1 MKVCLL
7 TLDFPP
13 FRSSGLTIYAE
24 RVAQGLA
31 ARDHAVTVV
40 ASKRSDGDRIDDVRL
55 PDHVSVVRVPIG
67 CFEWPGFG
75 WQAARYLR
83 VHSDHFDVVHFADI
97 HFAYAYR
104 GPFVA
109 SAFQSFRQRLT
120 SHHGRP
126 YHTNRRNYLFRLM
139 YYNAARWMM
148 ERPAVHRAGHIIMPS
163 IATQQEFVEHYGVDP
178 ARTTLVYPGIDLHRF
193 DRLPEKGEAR
203 RRLGLSDDVPILL
216 YVGFSTPRKG
226 VEYLAQALRVMQT
239 PAHLAMVGKWEAGY
253 RERFLDALGSMHPR
267 THIVGYVPDVDLP
280 LYFAAADVFVLP
292 TLLEGFGIPLVEAM
306 AAGLPVVTTTGGSA
320 NEIVGDA
327 GLVVSVGDSIAL
339 ASALDRVLTEQ
350 NLAHRLRQ
358 VGRDRARTLFDQ
370 RRTAAEIEAVYR
382 RFLDTSE

>member
-24 RVAQGLA
+24 KVAQGLA
-31 ARDHAVTVV
+31 ARGHAVTVV
-40 ASKRSDGDRIDDVRL
+40 ASKRSEGNQIDEVQL
-55 PDHVSVVRVPIG
+55 PDTVSVVRVPIG
-67 CFEWPGFG
+67 RSNWLGFG

-83 VHSDHFDVVHFADI
+83 SHSDDFDVVHFADV

-104 GPFVA
+104 GSFIA

-126 YHTNRRNYLFRLM
+126 YHTNRRNYLFRLI
-139 YYNAARWMM
+139 YYNMARWTM
-148 ERPAVHRAGHIIMPS
+148 ERPAVQRAGHIIMPS
-163 IATQQEFVEHYGVDP
+163 FTTQREFVEHYGVHP

-193 DRLPEKGEAR
+193 DTLPEQGEAR
-203 RRLGLSDDVPILL
+203 RRLGLSADAPVLL

-239 PAHLAMVGKWEAGY
+239 PAHLVMVGKWEAHY
-253 RERFLDALGSMHPR
+253 QELFLDALGSMRPR
-267 THIVGYVPDVDLP
+267 AHIAGYVPDADL
-280 LYFAAADVFVLP
+280 LTYFAAADAFVLP

-320 NEIVGDA
+320 SEIVGDA
-327 GLVVSVGDSIAL
+327 GLVVPVGDSVAL
-339 ASALDRVLTEQ
+339 ASALDRVLTEK

-358 VGRDRARTLFDQ
+358 LGRHRARTLFDE
-370 RRTAAEIEAVYR
+370 RRAAAEIEAVYR
-382 RFLDTSE
+382 RFLDTF